1 MSIAAGIFLAVC
13 TIEMLDTELSRR
25 RVSTIVKKMIAFAIG
40 YTIIALSSVV
50 ETYADAAAIEAHF
63 KGPVVQQSVPKLA
76 ALCTVDGFEIYG
88 DPGPKVAAMATLFGA
103 KIFTYW
109 LGLNR

>member
-1 MSIAAGIFLAVC
+1 
-13 TIEMLDTELSRR
+13 
-25 RVSTIVKKMIAFAIG
+25 
-40 YTIIALSSVV
+40 
-50 ETYADAAAIEAHF
+50 
-63 KGPVVQQSVPKLA
+63 
-76 ALCTVDGFEIYG
+76 VDGFEIYG

>member
-50 ETYADAAAIEAHF
+50 ETYADA
-63 KGPVVQQSVPKLA
+63 QQ
-76 ALCTVDGFEIYG
+76 
-88 DPGPKVAAMATLFGA
+88 
-103 KIFTYW
+103 
-109 LGLNR
+109 